1 MFDFLILSPIVYYL
15 VFSSTQYNKVKR
27 LHDKYNF
34 KTTLAMTIKSHIE
47 LLTQVEI
54 FQSPERLD
62 KILDFIIEGFN
73 KIYNEPYT
81 NDDFKMKVELANI
94 KLDLQKNLL
103 EKNKYKR
110 RKITC
115 PNKL

>member
-1 MFDFLILSPIVYYL
+1 MRFLILSPIVYYL
-15 VFSSTQYNKVKR
+15 VFCSSQYNQVKK
-27 LHDKYNF
+27 LHDKYSF

-47 LLTQVEI
+47 LLTHEEN

-62 KILDFIIEGFN
+62 KILDFIIDGFN
-73 KIYNEPYT
+73 KIYNEPYA

-103 EKNKYKR
+103 EKINLKEEK
-110 RKITC
+110 
-115 PNKL
+115 